1 MRSFEFQSSLC
12 GSLNY
17 LQAITCGL
25 KKELPVDTLTEN
37 VQTGTR
43 SLQMGEVQESSD
55 AEVAGEQ
62 CDTLQV
68 SSETMF

>member
-1 MRSFEFQSSLC
+1 MWSEEGASCRHTDRKR
-12 GSLNY
+12 
-17 LQAITCGL
+17 A
-25 KKELPVDTLTEN
+25 
-37 VQTGTR
+37 GTR